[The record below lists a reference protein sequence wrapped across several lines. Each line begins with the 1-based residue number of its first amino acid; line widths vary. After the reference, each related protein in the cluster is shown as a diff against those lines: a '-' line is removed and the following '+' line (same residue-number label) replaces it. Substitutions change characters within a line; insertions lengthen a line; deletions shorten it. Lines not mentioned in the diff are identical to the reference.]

1 VDASVQAFD
10 HLALLASDGTMRD
23 AVVHGRRPGSVPTY
37 VQELL
42 ELLRISVV
50 AGVTVGIL
58 VIGLGSRLAMFVLR
72 VTSPDY
78 VVGMESDDGFEIG
91 RITLSGSYQLLTLG
105 AAVGVIGALGYVAVA
120 PWLIGPDWFRR
131 VTVGLTAGA
140 LVGSLVIVPG
150 GIDFTLLEPTWLAV
164 ALFVGLPIVS
174 GILLTLAVDL
184 VATPDSWTGHGRTAW
199 LLPVV
204 LLALVPPAARVLAPV
219 VVIVAVLLPLR
230 RLLLPTLL
238 GSRVERLA
246 VRGAFLVI
254 PVLSFMALGQDLAEL
269 Y

>member
-1 VDASVQAFD
+1 
-10 HLALLASDGTMRD
+10 MRD
-23 AVVHGRRPGSVPTY
+23 TLVHGRHPGSVPTY
-37 VQELL
+37 GQELL
-42 ELLRISVV
+42 ELLRIAVV
-50 AGVTVGIL
+50 AGVPVGIL

-72 VTSPDY
+72 VTSPGY

-91 RITLSGSYQLLTLG
+91 RITLSGSYQLLSLG

-120 PWLIGPDWFRR
+120 PWLIGPGWFRR
-131 VTVGLTAGA
+131 FTVGLTAGA
-140 LVGSLVIVPG
+140 LVGSMVIVPG
-150 GIDFTLLEPTWLAV
+150 GIDFTFLEPTWLAV
-164 ALFVGLPIVS
+164 ALFVGLPVVS

-184 VATPDSWTGHGRTAW
+184 VAAPGSWTGRGRTAW

-204 LLALVPPAARVLAPV
+204 LLALVPPAALVLVPV
-219 VVIVAVLLPLR
+219 VLIVAVLLPLR
-230 RLLLPTLL
+230 RLLLKPLL
-238 GSRVERLA
+238 GSRVGTLV

>member
-1 VDASVQAFD
+1 
-10 HLALLASDGTMRD
+10 MRD
-23 AVVHGRRPGSVPTY
+23 TLVHGRHPGSVPTY
-37 VQELL
+37 GQELL
-42 ELLRISVV
+42 ELLRIAVV
-50 AGVTVGIL
+50 AGVSVGIL
-58 VIGLGSRLAMFVLR
+58 VIGLGSRLAMLVLR
-72 VTSPDY
+72 VTSPGY

-91 RITLSGSYQLLTLG
+91 RITLSGSYQLLALG

-120 PWLIGPDWFRR
+120 PWLIGPGWFRR
-131 VTVGLTAGA
+131 FTVGLTAGA
-140 LVGSLVIVPG
+140 LVGSMVIVPG

-164 ALFVGLPIVS
+164 ALFVGLPVMS

-184 VATPDSWTGHGRTAW
+184 VATPESWTCRGRTAW

-204 LLALVPPAARVLAPV
+204 LLALVPPAALLLVPV
-219 VVIVAVLLPLR
+219 VLFVAVLLPLR
-230 RLLLPTLL
+230 RLLLKPLL
-238 GSRVERLA
+238 GSRVGTLV

>member
-1 VDASVQAFD
+1 
-10 HLALLASDGTMRD
+10 MRD
-23 AVVHGRRPGSVPTY
+23 TLVHGRRPGSVPTSG
-37 VQELL
+37 QELL
-42 ELLRISVV
+42 ELLRIAVV
-50 AGVTVGIL
+50 AGVSVGIL

-72 VTSPDY
+72 VTSPGY

-91 RITLSGSYQLLTLG
+91 RITLSGSYQLLALG

-120 PWLIGPDWFRR
+120 PWLIGPGWFRR
-131 VTVGLTAGA
+131 FTVGLTAGA
-140 LVGSLVIVPG
+140 LVGSMVIVPG
-150 GIDFTLLEPTWLAV
+150 GIDFTFLEPTWLAV
-164 ALFVGLPIVS
+164 ALFVGLPVVS

-184 VATPDSWTGHGRTAW
+184 VATPESWTGRGRTAW

-204 LLALVPPAARVLAPV
+204 LLALVPPAALVLVPV
-219 VVIVAVLLPLR
+219 VLIVAVLLPLR
-230 RLLLPTLL
+230 RLLLKPLL
-238 GSRVERLA
+238 GSRVGTLA

>member
-1 VDASVQAFD
+1 
-10 HLALLASDGTMRD
+10 MRD
-23 AVVHGRRPGSVPTY
+23 AVVHGRRPGSASTY
-37 VQELL
+37 GQELL
-42 ELLRISVV
+42 ELLRIAAV
-50 AGVTVGIL
+50 AGVSVGIL

-72 VTSPDY
+72 VTSPGS

-91 RITLSGSYQLLTLG
+91 RITLSGSYQLLALG

-120 PWLIGPDWFRR
+120 PWLIGPGWFRR

-140 LVGSLVIVPG
+140 MVGSLVIVPG
-150 GIDFTLLEPTWLAV
+150 GIDFTFLEPTWLAV
-164 ALFVGLPIVS
+164 AFFVGLPILS

-184 VATPDSWTGHGRTAW
+184 VASPDSWTGHGRTGW

-204 LLALVPPAARVLAPV
+204 LLTLVPPVALVLAPV
-219 VVIVAVLLPLR
+219 VVLVAVLLPLR

-238 GSRVERLA
+238 GSRVGRLV

>member
-1 VDASVQAFD
+1 
-10 HLALLASDGTMRD
+10 M
-23 AVVHGRRPGSVPTY
+23 HGRRPGSVPTY
-37 VQELL
+37 GQELL
-42 ELLRISVV
+42 ELLRIAVV
-50 AGVTVGIL
+50 AGVSVGIL

-91 RITLSGSYQLLTLG
+91 QITLSGSYQLLALG
-105 AAVGVIGALGYVAVA
+105 AAVGVIGALGYIAVA
-120 PWLIGPDWFRR
+120 PWLIGPGWFRR

-150 GIDFTLLEPTWLAV
+150 GIDFTFLEPTWLAV
-164 ALFVGLPIVS
+164 ALFVGLPVGS

-184 VATPDSWTGHGRTAW
+184 VATPESWTGRNRTAW

-204 LLALVPPAARVLAPV
+204 LLALVPPAVLVLVPV
-219 VVIVAVLLPLR
+219 VTIVAVLLPVR
-230 RLLLPTLL
+230 RLLLERLL
-238 GSRVERLA
+238 GSRIGGLA
-246 VRGAFLVI
+246 VQGAFLVI

>member
-1 VDASVQAFD
+1 
-10 HLALLASDGTMRD
+10 
-23 AVVHGRRPGSVPTY
+23 
-37 VQELL
+37 
-42 ELLRISVV
+42 LRIAVV
-50 AGVTVGIL
+50 AGVSAGIL

-72 VTSPDY
+72 VTSPGF

-91 RITLSGSYQLLTLG
+91 RTTLSGSYQLLALG
-105 AAVGVIGALGYVAVA
+105 AAVGVIGALGYIAVA
-120 PWLIGPDWFRR
+120 PWLIGPGWFRR

-150 GIDFTLLEPTWLAV
+150 GIDFTFLEPTWLAV
-164 ALFVGLPIVS
+164 AFFVALPVLS
-174 GILLTLAVDL
+174 GILLTLGVDL
-184 VATPDSWTGHGRTAW
+184 VATPESWTGRGRAAW

-204 LLALVPPAARVLAPV
+204 LLALVPPAVLVLVPV
-219 VVIVAVLLPLR
+219 VAIVAGLLPLR
-230 RLLLPTLL
+230 RLLLQRLL
-238 GSRVERLA
+238 GSRIGGLA